1 MILCQA
7 ELISGCSFGFE
18 FVSGADCYEDDDSHY
33 LSIDLLIF
41 RILLEFT
48 HD

>member
-1 MILCQA
+1 MILVQC
-7 ELISGCSFGFE
+7 ELISGCSLGAE
-18 FVSGADCYEDDDSHY
+18 FVAGSECYEDDDSHY